1 MKSPRV
7 LITLSVLLLTVGVVA
22 VPLIWD
28 RVHTFYPTLET
39 ESAFLK
45 NYSPTNVLNR
55 FNDGQA
61 SSSSGRSA
69 GAGYESVAHTANFEG
84 YFALCSE
91 KFMPLM
97 DALRDDVAAQLVG
110 NGARILSQIGVAQAG
125 FHFEYKLGKTVG
137 SVTISPLQ
145 LTPDLSRR
153 NPLPNCMVDVQT
165 RIDVAEKWSPKE
177 PGLIQ
182 VSVNNSIQ

>member
-1 MKSPRV
+1 MKSPRD
-7 LITLSVLLLTVGVVA
+7 LIALSVFLLTVGSLV
-22 VPLIWD
+22 WD
-28 RVHTFYPTLET
+28 RVHIYPATSET

-45 NYSPTNVLNR
+45 NYTPTNVLNR

-61 SSSSGRSA
+61 SYSSGRGD
-69 GAGYESVAHTANFEG
+69 GAGYESVRHTANFEG

-97 DALRDDVAAQLVG
+97 DALRDDVEAQLVG
-110 NGARILSQIGVAQAG
+110 NGARILSQIGLAQAG
-125 FHFEYKLGKTVG
+125 FHLDYKLGKTVG

-145 LTPDLSRR
+145 LRPELSRR

-165 RIDVAEKWSPKE
+165 RIDVAEKWSPRE
-177 PGLIQ
+177 PDLTQ
-182 VSVNNSIQ
+182 VSVNNFIP